1 MPTEIDPS
9 EVDSTPQLQE
19 KKMIKSIVRRERRDS
34 VVDSVKSLLFKPKR
48 NSVQFSVTQ
57 TYMLPPR
64 LAALSELYYTKS
76 ELEDIQWSAKR
87 ASASIDMPQGT
98 VLVQSFL
105 TVLLTKPTW
114 KQKPKAYY
122 VVLRDQ
128 NLLVYRNQKDAYDE
142 HVMRQ
147 MQVAKAIAIDH
158 DVQSNESRDIPTVA
172 YTFAVV
178 DREESYVLFATESSK
193 AKSAWLTAL
202 QHCLAQSFAEER
214 FEDTLPCGKND
225 AFTHSQSTNNMNKE

>member
-34 VVDSVKSLLFKPKR
+34 GTANRWPHQQAASVKSLLFKPKR

-122 VVLRDQ
+122 VVLRE
-128 NLLVYRNQKDAYDE
+128 YDPAGS
-142 HVMRQ
+142 Q
-147 MQVAKAIAIDH
+147 
-158 DVQSNESRDIPTVA
+158 PT
-172 YTFAVV
+172 
-178 DREESYVLFATESSK
+178 
-193 AKSAWLTAL
+193 LTL
-202 QHCLAQSFAEER
+202 DS
-214 FEDTLPCGKND
+214 
-225 AFTHSQSTNNMNKE
+225 